1 MPLILLIIYLVSFWY
16 VRKSLIHDDISN
28 DYLLGLIITVVPV
41 INSIAAIIY
50 LGKNYNTN
58 PNKLLKRFFGK

>member
-1 MPLILLIIYLVSFWY
+1 MPLVLLIIYLVSFWY
-16 VRKSLIHDDISN
+16 VRKSLIQDDIN
-28 DYLLGLIITVVPV
+28 NNYLLGLIITVVPF